1 MEICKEMPGKDDMY
15 IVNKKLVKS
24 MFYANTDS
32 LENWILTYRKGK

>member
-1 MEICKEMPGKDDMY
+1 MEIFKEMSGSDDMY

-32 LENWILTYRKGK
+32 LGN